1 MIKLQYCLS
10 SDIINLIVLS
20 FVQFVIITERLKVN
34 LLTHIL
40 FVKLVNYKHYYFS
53 FL

>member
-34 LLTHIL
+34 LLTNIL
-40 FVKLVNYKHYYFS
+40 IVKFWNYKHYHFS
-53 FL
+53 FI

>member
-1 MIKLQYCLS
+1 MIKLQNCLS

-20 FVQFVIITERLKVN
+20 FVQFVIITKLSKVN

-40 FVKLVNYKHYYFS
+40 FVKLWNYKHYYFS

>member
-34 LLTHIL
+34 LLTNIL
-40 FVKLVNYKHYYFS
+40 IVKFWNY
-53 FL
+53 